1 MISYL
6 PNIHYHSLNCSQCR
20 SILGVV
26 MKGCQKQKGGQ
37 TVSKFIL
44 HKFGSGIVS
53 GISVF

>member
-6 PNIHYHSLNCSQCR
+6 PSIHYHSLNCSQCR